1 MTRPST
7 NDELLRLA
15 LDGAELGTWDY
26 NPVTDDVYWDS
37 RTRELFGVGP
47 EEEIRYDRVV
57 WDVVHPEDR
66 PRVHAVAQHAFDP
79 AGDGLYQVEHRV
91 IHRDGSMRW
100 LAVRGR
106 AFFEGAG
113 DERRAVRLL
122 GTVQDVTERKRA
134 EAAVVEWKDRYESA
148 VRASGQL
155 LYDWDPATNEIFYGG
170 DVERFLGYTPDEVAG
185 GLDRWLELVHPKDRD
200 SFRREIE
207 QVNAEGRPFHLVFRI
222 FRKDGRVMY
231 CEDRGHFVHD
241 DQGVPVRMSGFV
253 TDVTARVRAD
263 QALRESEERATRRLD
278 ELEGIYRH
286 APIGLCVLDTDLRW
300 VRINEHMA
308 GINGFPVEEHIG
320 RRPHELVPD
329 LSGVE
334 PLLRRVLETGEPVTG
349 IELTGM
355 TPAKPGVIGSWVES
369 WLPLTDSDGNI
380 VGVNIVAEEVTERKQ
395 AEQALR
401 ESEARLR
408 DAERMTRFLA
418 DVSVELAAL
427 TDYASTLRKVVG
439 IAVPTFADWCGVH
452 LVDDDGVLRPLV
464 AGNADPEKVRLIH
477 ESWSRP
483 ARAGAPQHILE
494 ILQTGNSQLVEDVSE
509 SLREAI
515 AYNEEHLQ
523 AMRELG
529 MLSYICVP
537 LQSRGK
543 ALGLLTFATAESG
556 RRFNPEHL
564 LIAEDLGRRAAVA
577 IDNAGLYQELRQ
589 ADRRKDEF
597 LATLA
602 HELRNPLAPLRNGL
616 SILKLVGDGNRQ
628 VTGQTLAMM
637 DRQLAQMV
645 RLIDDLLDVSRIT
658 RGKLE
663 LRKEPVELAAVLH
676 NAVESTRPLIESLGH
691 EIAVTLPAQPLL
703 LEADS
708 TRLAQL
714 FSNLLNNAAKYTER
728 GGRIWLT
735 AERLGDEAV
744 VRVRDT
750 GIGIPREKL
759 LDIFEM
765 FEQVDPSLDRS
776 RGGLGIGLTLVKRLV
791 ELHGGRVE
799 AHSDGLGQGTEL
811 VVRLPLLNLLAGPPE
826 PERAAVA

>member
-26 NPVTDDVYWDS
+26 DPVTDDVYWDA

-57 WDVVHPEDR
+57 WEVIHADDR
-66 PRVHAVAQHAFDP
+66 ARAHAAAQRAFDP
-79 AGDGLYQVEHRV
+79 AGDGLYQIEHRV
-91 IHRDGSMRW
+91 VHRNGSLRW

-106 AFFEGAG
+106 AFFEGTG
-113 DERRAVRLL
+113 DERRAVRML

-134 EAAVVEWKDRYESA
+134 EAAVVEWKDRYEAA

-155 LYDWDPATNEIFYGG
+155 LYDWDPVTNEIFYGG
-170 DVERFLGYTPDEVAG
+170 DVERFLGYTQEEMAG

-200 SFRREIE
+200 SFRREID

-241 DQGVPVRMSGFV
+241 DQGVAVRMSGFV

-278 ELEGIYRH
+278 ELEGIYRY
-286 APIGLCVLDTDLRW
+286 APVGLCVLDTDLRW

-308 GINGFPVEEHIG
+308 GINGFSVEEHIG
-320 RRPHELVPD
+320 RMPHELVPD
-329 LSGVE
+329 LVEVE
-334 PLLRRVLETGEPVTG
+334 PLMRRVLETGEPVTG

-355 TPAKPGVIGSWVES
+355 TPAKPGVMGSWVES
-369 WLPLTDSDGNI
+369 WLPLTDSAGNI
-380 VGVNIVAEEVTERKQ
+380 VGINIVAEEVTERRQ
-395 AEQALR
+395 
-401 ESEARLR
+401 
-408 DAERMTRFLA
+408 AERMARFLA
-418 DVSVELAAL
+418 DASIQLAELN
-427 TDYASTLRKVVG
+427 DSASTLRKVAD
-439 IAVPTFADWCGVH
+439 IAVPVFADWCGIH
-452 LVDDDGVLRPLV
+452 MVDEDGVLRPLV
-464 AGNADPEKVRLIH
+464 AAHTDPEKVRLVH
-477 ESWSRP
+477 ESWERNPLRSGSP
-483 ARAGAPQHILE
+483 HGILKVLE
-494 ILQTGNSQLVEDVSE
+494 SGEPELVEDFTEALRQSVS
-509 SLREAI
+509 
-515 AYNEEHLQ
+515 YNEEHLR
-523 AMRELG
+523 ALRELD
-529 MLSYICVP
+529 LTSFICVP

-543 ALGLLTFATAESG
+543 TLGVLTFATAESG
-556 RRFNPEHL
+556 RRFGPEHL
-564 LIAEDLGRRAAVA
+564 LIAEELGRRAAVA

-616 SILKLVGDGNRQ
+616 SILKLIGNGDRQ
-628 VTGQTLAMM
+628 GTGQTLAMM

-658 RGKLE
+658 RGRLE
-663 LRKEPVELAAVLH
+663 LRKERMELAAVLH
-676 NAVESTRPLIESLGH
+676 NAVESTRPMIESLGH
-691 EIAVTLPAQPLL
+691 EITVMLPAEPLL

-744 VRVRDT
+744 VRVRDS

-811 VVRLPLLNLLAGPPE
+811 VVCLPLLAGPPE
-826 PERAAVA
+826 RERDQEASERL

>member
-26 NPVTDDVYWDS
+26 NPVTDDVYWDA

-57 WDVVHPEDR
+57 WEVIHPEDR
-66 PRVHAVAQHAFDP
+66 ARAHAAAQRAFDP
-79 AGDGLYQVEHRV
+79 AGDGLYQIEHRV
-91 IHRDGSMRW
+91 VHRDGSQRW

-106 AFFEGAG
+106 AFFEGTG

-134 EAAVVEWKDRYESA
+134 EAAVVEWKDRYEVA

-170 DVERFLGYTPDEVAG
+170 DVERFLGYTQEEMAG

-200 SFRREIE
+200 SFRREID
-207 QVNAEGRPFHLVFRI
+207 QVNTQKRPFHLTFRI

-241 DQGVPVRMSGFV
+241 DQGVAVRMSGFV
-253 TDVTARVRAD
+253 TDVTARVRAE

-329 LSGVE
+329 LVEVE

-349 IELTGM
+349 IELSGT
-355 TPAKPGVIGSWVES
+355 TPAKPGVMGSWVES
-369 WLPLTDSDGNI
+369 WLPLTDAAGNI
-380 VGVNIVAEEVTERKQ
+380 VGINVVAEEVTERKQ
-395 AEQALR
+395 AERALR

-418 DVSVELAAL
+418 DASVELAAL
-427 TDYASTLRKVVG
+427 TDYASTLRKVAG
-439 IAVPTFADWCGVH
+439 IAVPTFADWCGIH
-452 LVDDDGVLRPLV
+452 LVDEDGVLRPLV
-464 AGNADPEKVRLIH
+464 AAHTDPEKVRLVH
-477 ESWSRP
+477 ESWERNPLRSGSP
-483 ARAGAPQHILE
+483 HGILKVLE
-494 ILQTGNSQLVEDVSE
+494 SGEPELVEDFTEALRQSVS
-509 SLREAI
+509 
-515 AYNEEHLQ
+515 YNEEHLR
-523 AMRELG
+523 ALGELD
-529 MLSYICVP
+529 LTSFICVP

-543 ALGLLTFATAESG
+543 ALGVLTFATAESG
-556 RRFNPEHL
+556 RRFDPEHL
-564 LIAEDLGRRAAVA
+564 LIAEELGRRAAVA

-616 SILKLVGDGNRQ
+616 SILKLIGNGNPQ

-658 RGKLE
+658 RGRME
-663 LRKEPVELAAVLH
+663 LRKERVELAAVLH
-676 NAVESTRPLIESLGH
+676 NAAESTRPLIESLGH
-691 EIAVTLPAQPLL
+691 EITVTLPAQPLFL
-703 LEADS
+703 KADS

-735 AERLGDEAV
+735 AERQGDEAV

-811 VVRLPLLNLLAGPPE
+811 VVCLPLLA
-826 PERAAVA
+826 AAVTA

>member
-15 LDGAELGTWDY
+15 LDGAQLGTWDY
-26 NPVTDDVYWDS
+26 DPVADAVYWDP
-37 RTRELFGVGP
+37 RTRELFGVDQD
-47 EEEIRYDRVV
+47 EEIRYDTVV
-57 WDVVHPEDR
+57 WNTVHPEDQ
-66 PRVHAVAQHAFDP
+66 PRVDAAAQNAFNP
-79 AGDGLYQVEHRV
+79 AGDGLYQIEHRV
-91 IHRDGSMRW
+91 IHRDGSVHW
-100 LAVRGR
+100 LSVRGR
-106 AFFEGAG
+106 AFFAGEGE
-113 DERRAVRLL
+113 ERRAIRLL

-170 DVERFLGYTPDEVAG
+170 DVERFLGYTQEEMAG

-200 SFRREIE
+200 SFRREIA

-241 DQGVPVRMSGFV
+241 DRGVAVRMSGFV
-253 TDVTARVRAD
+253 TDVTARVRAE

-308 GINGFPVEEHIG
+308 GINGFSVEEHIG

-329 LSGVE
+329 LVEVE
-334 PLLRRVLETGEPVTG
+334 PLMRRVLETGEPVTG

-355 TPAKPGVIGSWVES
+355 TPAKPGVMGSWVES
-369 WLPLTDSDGNI
+369 WLPLTDSAGNI
-380 VGVNIVAEEVTERKQ
+380 VGVNVVAEEVTERRQ
-395 AEQALR
+395 
-401 ESEARLR
+401 
-408 DAERMTRFLA
+408 AERMARLLA
-418 DVSVELAAL
+418 DASIQLAELN
-427 TDYASTLRKVVG
+427 DPASTLRKVADV
-439 IAVPTFADWCGVH
+439 AVPVFADWCGIH
-452 LVDDDGVLRPLV
+452 MVDEDGVLRPLV
-464 AGNADPEKVRLIH
+464 AAHTDPEKVRLVH
-477 ESWSRP
+477 ESWERNPLRP
-483 ARAGAPQHILE
+483 GSPHGILKVLE
-494 ILQTGNSQLVEDVSE
+494 SGEPELVEDFTEALRQSVS
-509 SLREAI
+509 
-515 AYNEEHLQ
+515 YNEEHLR
-523 AMRELG
+523 ALRELD
-529 MLSYICVP
+529 LTSFICVP

-543 ALGLLTFATAESG
+543 ALGVLTFATAESG
-556 RRFNPEHL
+556 RRFGPEHL
-564 LIAEDLGRRAAVA
+564 LIAEELGRRAAVA

-616 SILKLVGDGNRQ
+616 SILKLIGDGNRQ

-658 RGKLE
+658 RGRLE
-663 LRKEPVELAAVLH
+663 LRKERVELAAVLH
-676 NAVESTRPLIESLGH
+676 DAVESTRPLIESLGH
-691 EIAVTLPAQPLL
+691 EIAVTLPAEPLL

-735 AERLGDEAV
+735 AEQQGDEAI

-759 LDIFEM
+759 LDVFEM

-799 AHSDGLGQGTEL
+799 AHSDGLGRGTEL
-811 VVRLPLLNLLAGPPE
+811 VVCLPLLASLPE
-826 PERAAVA
+826 PGRDQKASERL